1 MICLVKK
8 LYSSISQKEQEMIAF
23 TKHGMRRMNQR
34 GITKEMI
41 ELTIEYGHYHKDK
54 VILKSRDIKKLLT
67 KVSSHI
73 KSRLMKLLDKGGLV
87 VVLSD
92 DITVITAYHR

>member
-1 MICLVKK
+1 MIT
-8 LYSSISQKEQEMIAF
+8 F

-41 ELTIEYGHYHKDK
+41 DLTIEYGQYRKDK
-54 VILKSRDIKKLLT
+54 IILKSRDIKRLIT
-67 KVSSHI
+67 KVTTEL
-73 KSRLMKLLDKGGLV
+73 KAKLMKLLDKGGLV

-92 DITVITAYHR
+92 DCAVITVYRK